1 VQETIRGRKVLSRLD
16 PAGRE
21 ADWRTA
27 QTFLK
32 SDYDVVRADDAGS
45 ARRHEKRLR
54 TDFGEWL
61 GY

>member
-1 VQETIRGRKVLSRLD
+1 
-16 PAGRE
+16 
-21 ADWRTA
+21 
-27 QTFLK
+27 LK

-61 GY
+61 GYRAYDAAATIKVNDIETDECA